1 MMSAQQV
8 TIGSENKGDCLIT
21 VAPSASLKIEIK
33 AGNARLVERG
43 IRAVIEA
50 TVGAMGIT
58 AAKVTVMDRGALD
71 YVLSARMETAL
82 QKAFPE
88 IASPIQRTVAARATV
103 RDRLRRSRL
112 YAPGNNPRLLAG
124 IDLHDADCI
133 LLDLEDSVPLQEKSA
148 ARILVKHLL
157 ITLDLPEAWVRIN
170 PLSSYGDDDLDGV
183 MLGRPHGICLP
194 KAESAADVEALSQA
208 LSEQEREL
216 GIPAGSAYIMPII
229 ETAKGILHAE
239 EICSADE
246 RVVMVSFGAEDFTRD
261 MGAKRTHDSL
271 LFARSMIVAAAK
283 SARIQ
288 ASDTV
293 YADIA
298 DEAGL
303 ITETKLARDLG
314 FDGKGAV
321 NPRQIEPIHRVFSP
335 SEEEIEEAMKVI
347 AAAEEAEKKGMGAVA
362 LGGKMIDRPVLERA
376 RRTLKLADNQ
386 LSDDLRVEKEVEGGP
401 R

>member
-1 MMSAQQV
+1 MSTQQV
-8 TIGSENKGDCLIT
+8 TIGSEGKGDCLIT
-21 VAPSASLKIEIK
+21 VAPSASLKIEIE

-43 IRAVIEA
+43 IRIVIEA
-50 TVGAMGIT
+50 TAEVMGIT
-58 AAKVTVMDRGALD
+58 AAKFTVLDRGALD
-71 YVLSARMETAL
+71 YVLSARVETAL
-82 QKAFPE
+82 QTAFPE
-88 IASPIQRTVAARATV
+88 VASPIRRTVERAATA

-157 ITLDLPEAWVRIN
+157 MAFDLPEAWVRIN
-170 PLSSYGDDDLDGV
+170 PLSSYGADDLDEV

-194 KAESAADVEALSQA
+194 KAESAADVESLSQA
-208 LSEQEREL
+208 LSEKEREL
-216 GIPAGSAYIMPII
+216 GTPVGSTYIMPIV
-229 ETAKGILHAE
+229 ETAKGTLHAE
-239 EICSADE
+239 EICAADE
-246 RVVMVSFGAEDFTRD
+246 RVVVVSFGAEDFTRD
-261 MGAKRTHDSL
+261 MGARRTHDNL
-271 LFARSMIVAAAK
+271 LFARSMLVAAAK
-283 SARIQ
+283 SARVQ

-293 YADIA
+293 YADLT

-303 ITETKLARDLG
+303 IAETKLARDLG
-314 FDGKGAV
+314 FDGKGAI
-321 NPRQIEPIHRVFSP
+321 NPRQIEPIHSVFSP

-347 AAAEEAEKKGMGAVA
+347 SAAEEAERKGMGAVA

-376 RRTLKLADNQ
+376 RRTLRLAR
-386 LSDDLRVEKEVEGGP
+386 LTEEG

>member
-1 MMSAQQV
+1 MSTQQV
-8 TIGSENKGDCLIT
+8 TIGSEGKGDCLIT
-21 VAPSASLKIEIK
+21 VAPSASLKIEIE

-43 IRAVIEA
+43 IRIVIEA
-50 TVGAMGIT
+50 TAEAMGIT

-71 YVLSARMETAL
+71 YVLSARVETAL
-82 QKAFPE
+82 QTVFPE
-88 IASPIQRTVAARATV
+88 VASPIRRTVERAATA

-157 ITLDLPEAWVRIN
+157 MTLDLPEAWVRIN
-170 PLSSYGDDDLDGV
+170 PLSSYGANDLDEV
-183 MLGRPHGICLP
+183 VLGRPHGICLP
-194 KAESAADVEALSQA
+194 KAESAADVEVLAQS
-208 LSEQEREL
+208 LSEKEREL
-216 GIPAGSAYIMPII
+216 GIPVGTTYIMPII
-229 ETAKGILHAE
+229 ETAKGILQAE
-239 EICSADE
+239 EICTADE
-246 RVVMVSFGAEDFTRD
+246 RVVVVSFGAEDFTRD

-271 LFARSMIVAAAK
+271 LFARSMLVTAAK

-293 YADIA
+293 YADLT

-303 ITETKLARDLG
+303 IAETKLARDLG
-314 FDGKGAV
+314 FDGKGAI
-321 NPRQIEPIHRVFSP
+321 NPRQIEPIHSVFSP

-347 AAAEEAEKKGMGAVA
+347 STAEEAERKGMGAVA

-376 RRTLKLADNQ
+376 RRTLRLAR
-386 LSDDLRVEKEVEGGP
+386 LTEEG

>member
-1 MMSAQQV
+1 MTRKQV
-8 TIGSENKGDCLIT
+8 AVGSENKGDCLVT
-21 VAPSASLKIEIK
+21 VAPAATLTIEIE
-33 AGNARLVERG
+33 AGNAALVERG
-43 IRAVIEA
+43 IRMVLEKAAE
-50 TVGAMGIT
+50 AMGIT

-71 YVLSARMETAL
+71 YVLAARVETAL
-82 QKAFPE
+82 QTVFPE
-88 IASPIQRTVAARATV
+88 VASPIRRTVERAATA

-157 ITLDLPEAWVRIN
+157 MALDLPEAWVRIN
-170 PLSSYGDDDLDGV
+170 PLSSYGANDLDEV
-183 MLGRPHGICLP
+183 VLGRPHGICLP
-194 KAESAADVEALSQA
+194 KAESAADVEALAQS
-208 LSEQEREL
+208 LSEKEREL
-216 GIPAGSAYIMPII
+216 GIPVGTTYIMPII
-229 ETAKGILHAE
+229 ETAKGILQAE
-239 EICSADE
+239 EICTADE
-246 RVVMVSFGAEDFTRD
+246 RVVVVSFGAEDFTRD

-271 LFARSMIVAAAK
+271 LFARSMLVTAAK

-293 YADIA
+293 YADLT

-303 ITETKLARDLG
+303 IAETKLARDLG
-314 FDGKGAV
+314 FDGKGAI
-321 NPRQIEPIHRVFSP
+321 NPRQIEPIHSVFSP

-347 AAAEEAEKKGMGAVA
+347 STAEEAERKGMGAVA

-376 RRTLKLADNQ
+376 RRTLRLAR
-386 LSDDLRVEKEVEGGP
+386 LTEEG

>member
-1 MMSAQQV
+1 MSEKRV
-8 TIGSENKGDCLIT
+8 TVGSENKGDCLVT
-21 VAPSASLKIEIK
+21 VAPSASLEIEIE

-43 IRAVIEA
+43 IR
-50 TVGAMGIT
+50 TVVETTAGAMGIT

-71 YVLSARMETAL
+71 YVLSARVETAL
-82 QKAFPE
+82 QTAFPE
-88 IASPIQRTVAARATV
+88 IASPIRRTVEHAATA

-157 ITLDLPEAWVRIN
+157 LTLDLPEAWVRIN
-170 PLSSYGDDDLDGV
+170 PLSSYGADDLDEV
-183 MLGRPHGICLP
+183 VLGRPHGICLP
-194 KAESAADVEALSQA
+194 KAESAADVEALSQT
-208 LSEQEREL
+208 LSEKEREL
-216 GIPAGSAYIMPII
+216 GIPVGSTYIMPII

-239 EICSADE
+239 EICTADE
-246 RVVMVSFGAEDFTRD
+246 RVVVVSFGAEDFTRD

-271 LFARSMIVAAAK
+271 LFARSMLVAAAK
-283 SARIQ
+283 AARIQ

-293 YADIA
+293 YADLT

-303 ITETKLARDLG
+303 IAETKLARDLG
-314 FDGKGAV
+314 FDGKGAI

-347 AAAEEAEKKGMGAVA
+347 SVAEEAERKGMGAVA

-376 RRTLKLADNQ
+376 RRTLRLAR
-386 LSDDLRVEKEVEGGP
+386 LTEEGS

>member
-1 MMSAQQV
+1 MSEKQV
-8 TIGSENKGDCLIT
+8 AVGSENKGDCLVT
-21 VAPSASLKIEIK
+21 VTPSALLKIEIE

-43 IRAVIEA
+43 IRAVIETTA
-50 TVGAMGIT
+50 GAMGIT

-71 YVLSARMETAL
+71 YVLSARTETAL
-82 QKAFPE
+82 QTAFPE
-88 IASPIQRTVAARATV
+88 IASQIRRTIERTATA

-157 ITLDLPEAWVRIN
+157 TTINLPEAWVRIN
-170 PLSSYGDDDLDGV
+170 PLSSYGADDLDEV

-194 KAESAADVEALSQA
+194 KTESAADVEALSQS
-208 LSEQEREL
+208 LSEKEREL
-216 GIPAGSAYIMPII
+216 GIPVGSTYIMPIV

-246 RVVMVSFGAEDFTRD
+246 RLVLVSFGAEDFTRD
-261 MGAKRTHDSL
+261 VGAKRTHDSL
-271 LFARSMIVAAAK
+271 LFARSMLVAAAK

-303 ITETKLARDLG
+303 IAETKLARDLG

-335 SEEEIEEAMKVI
+335 SEAEIEEAMKVI
-347 AAAEEAEKKGMGAVA
+347 AAAEEAERKGVGAVA

-376 RRTLKLADNQ
+376 RRTLKLA
-386 LSDDLRVEKEVEGGP
+386 EEGS